1 MRLILVKEILL
12 VGIVVLGLHLLALK
26 FFLYWTTDWFDIL
39 MHFLGGLLV
48 GLTMIT
54 FMRRIHK
61 EGEYINNKLL
71 IASVVLA
78 VLVIGLT
85 WELWELF
92 VGLSDAIKDKKD
104 SILDVIMDM
113 IGASAAV
120 GYYYFKSF

>member
-71 IASVVLA
+71 VASVVLA